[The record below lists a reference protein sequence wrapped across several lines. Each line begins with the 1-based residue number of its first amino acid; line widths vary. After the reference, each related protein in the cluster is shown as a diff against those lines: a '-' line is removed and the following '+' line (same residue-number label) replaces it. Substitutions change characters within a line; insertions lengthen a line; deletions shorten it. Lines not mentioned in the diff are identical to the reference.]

1 MAKGGRRGRLVLI
14 DAHSLIYRAFFALP
28 PMSTSAGEVTN
39 AIYGFT
45 SMLAIVLASRPDYAV
60 AAFDVGG
67 PTFRSEEYSEYK
79 AGRRAM
85 PDDLRP
91 QIARVRDILEAFSIP
106 IHGVPGFEA
115 DDVVGTLAKQGE
127 EMGLQVTIVSGDL
140 DCLQCVTDAVDALVP
155 RRGITDT
162 TVYGPDQVRQRYNL
176 EPAQLIDYK
185 ALRGDTSDNI
195 PGVPGVGEKTAA
207 QLIGQFG
214 SVENLLESLDQLKPG
229 RVRDA
234 LAEHADRVRL
244 GKRLVT
250 IRRDVDVR
258 LDLEGSRWLRYDVE
272 AARRLFDDLEFR
284 QLLARFPAPDAVQV
298 PVQPTLA
305 FDPVAP
311 DSDVR
316 VVADAVAAAEL
327 GMKLRGAVEVGVFGL
342 WDGPPREERLVG
354 LGLAMEGESHYI
366 PFGHHDGQPA
376 LAADLMLDEVVGNL
390 PGSDL
395 LGHDT
400 KETEL
405 VLRRFGRRPLQ
416 WAFSTSLAAYL
427 LGAGARDPRLE
438 DLARDFLGLD
448 LMPADKLLGTGRS
461 ARPPSATDVADAA
474 TFAGLRAAACFQLRP
489 RLAAEMRNLGVDYLF
504 HEIEL
509 PLARVLAGM
518 EAEGV
523 AIDVPYLAVVADD
536 LAGQLGAIEAEVA
549 TLARE
554 TGGGD
559 GQPIN
564 LNAPGQLARFLFE
577 DLRLPVGKRIKSGYS
592 TDAETLEGLRDKHPI
607 IPRILDH
614 RQLSKLKSTYVDSL
628 PGLVDP
634 RDGRVHTSLNQAA
647 TATGRLSSSNP
658 NLMNIPIRTELGQRI
673 RRAFVAGREGHV
685 LFSADYSQIELRI
698 AAHLS
703 EDPNLLSAFEAG
715 QDIHAATA
723 AKVFRSPLGE
733 VTPDQRRLAKIANFG
748 SLYGQGEY
756 GLSMQMGIPG
766 DEAREFL
773 REYWSTYAGLREWL
787 DGVRNQAREEGLV
800 VSPTGRRRAIPDLRS
815 PNYQLRAAA
824 ERMAIN
830 FPIQSLAADIIKIAM
845 VRLQRELDETRL
857 AGRMILQVHDELV
870 FEIPEGEVDAF
881 AELVPRVMVTAYEL
895 QGGLEVEAKT
905 GPNWADVRKVG
916 SLRA

>member
-1 MAKGGRRGRLVLI
+1 MPSKARKGRLILI

-28 PMSTSAGEVTN
+28 PMSTSSGEVTN
-39 AIYGFT
+39 AVYGFT
-45 SMLAIVLASRPDYAV
+45 SMLAIVLASRPEFAV
-60 AAFDVGG
+60 AAFDMGG
-67 PTFRSEEYSEYK
+67 PTFRSEEYAEYK

-91 QIARVRDILEAFSIP
+91 QIQRVRQVLESFSIP
-106 IHGVPGFEA
+106 IEGIAGFEA
-115 DDVVGTLAKQGE
+115 DDLVGTLARLGE

-140 DCLQCVTDAVDALVP
+140 DCLQCVTDSVDALVP

-195 PGVPGVGEKTAA
+195 PGVPGVGEKTAS
-207 QLIGQFG
+207 QLISEFG
-214 SVENLLESLDQLKPG
+214 SVENLLANLDKLKPG

-234 LAEHADRVRL
+234 LEANSDRVRL

-250 IRRDVDVR
+250 IRRDVDVK
-258 LDLEGSRWLRYDVE
+258 LDLEKARWTRYD
-272 AARRLFDDLEFR
+272 ADATRRLFDELEFR
-284 QLLARFPAPDAVQV
+284 QLLARFPAPDSVQL

-305 FDPVAP
+305 FEPLAP

-316 VVADAVAAAEL
+316 VVADGPAAEEL
-327 GMKLRGAVEVGVFGL
+327 GHKLHSAREVGVFPL
-342 WDGPPREERLVG
+342 FDGVPRDGKLVG
-354 LGLAMEGESHYI
+354 LGLALVEESFYIPIGHREGEPHLEL
-366 PFGHHDGQPA
+366 GH
-376 LAADLMLDEVVGNL
+376 VVEDILGSL
-390 PGSDL
+390 PGSEL
-395 LGHDT
+395 LGHDV
-400 KETEL
+400 KESEL
-405 VLRRFGRRPLQ
+405 ALGRFGERPLL
-416 WAFSTSLAAYL
+416 WGFSTSLAAYL

-438 DLARDFLGLD
+438 DLSRDFLGLE
-448 LMPADKLLGTGRS
+448 LLPSDKLLGTGRNS
-461 ARPPSATDVADAA
+461 RPPSATDVADAA
-474 TFAGLRAAACFQLRP
+474 TYAGMRAVACFQLRP

-504 HEIEL
+504 HEVEL
-509 PLARVLAGM
+509 PLARVLASM

-523 AIDVPYLAVVADD
+523 AIDVPYLAEVAVD
-536 LAGQLGAIEAEVA
+536 LGGQLAAIETEVA
-549 TLARE
+549 TLAEE
-554 TGGGD
+554 TAGMK
-559 GQPIN
+559 IN
-564 LNAPGQLARFLFE
+564 LNAPQQLAKFLFE
-577 DLRLPVGKRIKSGYS
+577 DLKLPVGKRIKTGYS

-607 IPRILDH
+607 IGRILEH

-628 PGLVDP
+628 PTLVDP

-673 RRAFVAGREGHV
+673 RRAFIAGRDGHQ

-723 AKVFRSPLGE
+723 ARVFKVPIE
-733 VTPDQRRLAKIANFG
+733 AVTPDQRRLAKIANFG

-756 GLSMQMGIPG
+756 GLSIQMGIPG

-773 REYWSTYAGLREWL
+773 KEYWATYAQLRLWL
-787 DGVRNQAREEGLV
+787 DGIRNQAREEGFV
-800 VSPTGRRRAIPDLRS
+800 ASPTGRRRAIPDLRS

-845 VRLQRELDETRL
+845 VRLEREMEEARL
-857 AGRMILQVHDELV
+857 EGKMILQVHDELV
-870 FEIPEGEVDAF
+870 FEIPEREEEAF
-881 AELVPRVMVTAYEL
+881 AEMVPRVMVTAYEL
-895 QGGLEVEAKT
+895 QGGLEVEAKA
-905 GPNWADVRKVG
+905 GPNWAEVRKVG
-916 SLRA
+916 ALRA